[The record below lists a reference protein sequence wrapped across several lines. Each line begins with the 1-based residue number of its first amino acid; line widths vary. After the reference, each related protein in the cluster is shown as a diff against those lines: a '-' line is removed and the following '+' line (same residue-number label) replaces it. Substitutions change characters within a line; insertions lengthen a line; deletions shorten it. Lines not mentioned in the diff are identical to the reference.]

1 MSWGKLFKV
10 FRLSGILLIVV
21 VGCTREVQV
30 EVIKEVPVEK
40 TITVEKEVIK
50 DKDPGK
56 LVVYSGRSKSLVDP
70 IIEQFQE
77 VTGIDVSV
85 KYGKTAQ
92 IAATLLEEGKNSPAD
107 IFFAQ
112 DPGGL
117 GATID
122 MLAPLP
128 ADIVGLV
135 PGWARSPEDRWV
147 GISGRA
153 RVVVYNTENISE
165 SDLPTSIKGFV
176 DPKWKGRIGWPPTN
190 GSFQAMVTS
199 MRVQWGEDETR
210 EWLKGIQANKPAIFP
225 KNTPTVAAAATGEIH
240 VGFVNHYYLHRFMAE
255 EGDSFGA
262 RNFFMNG
269 GGPGSIVLVAGA
281 GILETTNNNENAEK
295 FLRFMLSKV
304 AQQYFASQTFEYP
317 LIEGVKTD
325 RMLPPINTLKNPNID
340 MASLTDLKGT
350 QSMLREL
357 KIIQ

>member
-1 MSWGKLFKV
+1 MSRWTVKS
-10 FRLSGILLIVV
+10 LSLCALI
-21 VGCTREVQV
+21 GLSCLAKAAEVN
-30 EVIKEVPVEK
+30 
-40 TITVEKEVIK
+40 
-50 DKDPGK
+50 
-56 LVVYSGRSKSLVDP
+56 VYSYRQPQLIKPIFDVFTQETGVAVNAVYAKTGMLERLRSEGR
-70 IIEQFQE
+70 
-77 VTGIDVSV
+77 
-85 KYGKTAQ
+85 
-92 IAATLLEEGKNSPAD
+92 NSPAD
-107 IFFAQ
+107 LVFTVDIGRLTDTVNAGLTQAVQSSALTKNIPESFR
-112 DPGGL
+112 DPDGHWFGL
-117 GATID
+117 T
-122 MLAPLP
+122 
-128 ADIVGLV
+128 
-135 PGWARSPEDRWV
+135 S
-147 GISGRA
+147 RA
-153 RVVVYNTENISE
+153 RIIA
-165 SDLPTSIKGFV
+165 TSIDRVKAGEISTYEELT

-190 GSFQAMVTS
+190 GSFQAMVTA